1 MCMGSIYKKIYK
13 NQNLRMVLGFKEFI
27 RFQFIVVCL
36 FHTTS
41 WFTNFTTIK
50 NIQNTT
56 KTSPQ
61 KVTRTL
67 TTTTQS

>member
-1 MCMGSIYKKIYK
+1 MHGQHLKE
-13 NQNLRMVLGFKEFI
+13 NVQELNLRMVLGFNEFI
-27 RFQFIVVCL
+27 RFQFKVVCL
-36 FHTTS
+36 FHATS

-61 KVTRTL
+61 KITRTP
-67 TTTTQS
+67 TTATTQS